1 MKMMTP
7 YQSQNIPILQQ
18 RGFPL
23 LLGATA
29 GFLGT
34 IPMTIFMLAMHRFL
48 PKWQQYALPPQ
59 EITDELADR
68 ANLKKHM
75 DKKER
80 LGAALASH
88 FGYGA
93 TMGAIY
99 SLISKRI
106 PLPYLLK
113 GTLFGL
119 VVWVASYLGLLPSL
133 RISQSAD
140 EEPVRRNLLM
150 IAAHIV
156 WGSTTGIIAALLGL

>member
-1 MKMMTP
+1 MTP
-7 YQSQNIPILQQ
+7 YQNIPLLQQ

-68 ANLKKHM
+68 ADLEKHM

-80 LGAALASH
+80 LGAALVSH

-93 TMGAIY
+93 TMGVIY

-119 VVWVASYLGLLPSL
+119 VVWVASYLGLLPAL
-133 RISQSAD
+133 GISQSAD

-150 IAAHIV
+150 IAAHVV
-156 WGSTTGIIAALLGL
+156 WGSTTGILADMLRA

>member
-1 MKMMTP
+1 MMTP

-23 LLGATA
+23 FLGATS
-29 GFLGT
+29 GLIGT
-34 IPMTIFMLAMHRFL
+34 IPMTIFMLTMHRFL
-48 PKWQQYALPPQ
+48 PKWQQYALPPE

-68 ANLKKHM
+68 ADLKKHM
-75 DKKER
+75 DKKQR
-80 LGAALASH
+80 LGAALVSH

-119 VVWVASYLGLLPSL
+119 VVWVGSYLGLLPSL
-133 RISQSAD
+133 EISQSAD
-140 EEPVRRNLLM
+140 VEPVRRNLLM
-150 IAAHIV
+150 IAAHII
-156 WGSTTGIIAALLGL
+156 WGSTTGIVTDILGK

>member
-1 MKMMTP
+1 MTP
-7 YQSQNIPILQQ
+7 YQNIPLLQQ

-59 EITDELADR
+59 EITDELANR
-68 ANLKKHM
+68 ADLEKHM

-80 LGAALASH
+80 LSAALVSH

-113 GTLFGL
+113 GTIFGL
-119 VVWVASYLGLLPSL
+119 VVWVASYLGLLPAL
-133 RISQSAD
+133 GISQSAD

-150 IAAHIV
+150 IAAHVV
-156 WGSTTGIIAALLGL
+156 WGSTTGILADMLRA

>member
-7 YQSQNIPILQQ
+7 YQNNSILQR

-29 GFLGT
+29 GLLGT
-34 IPMTIFMLAMHRFL
+34 IPMTIFMLAMHRLL

-68 ANLKKHM
+68 ADLKKRM
-75 DKKER
+75 DNEER
-80 LGAALASH
+80 LGAAIVSH

-93 TMGAIY
+93 AMGVIY
-99 SLISKRI
+99 GLISKRI

-119 VVWVASYLGLLPSL
+119 VVWVASYLGLLPAL

-156 WGSTTGIIAALLGL
+156 WGSTTGIIAGILGF

>member
-113 GTLFGL
+113 GMLFGL

-156 WGSTTGIIAALLGL
+156 WGSTTGIVAALLGL

>member
-7 YQSQNIPILQQ
+7 YQNVPFLQQ

-29 GFLGT
+29 GLIGT

-68 ANLKKHM
+68 ADLEKHM
-75 DKKER
+75 DKKQR
-80 LGAALASH
+80 LGAALISH

-93 TMGAIY
+93 AMGAAY

-119 VVWVASYLGLLPSL
+119 VVWVASYLGLLPAL
-133 RISQSAD
+133 GISQSAD

-150 IAAHIV
+150 IAAHVV
-156 WGSTTGIIAALLGL
+156 WGSTTGILAGILRI